1 MSDIPRSTLVAWA
14 VAALLAAAAV
24 LSLVRSGGEP
34 APRVRLDPPAASA
47 AARAAGPTPPATGG
61 GAPAAIEG
69 AGGAWVHVAG
79 AVRRPGVYLVP
90 ARSRVTAAVDAAGGA
105 ARRADLTG
113 VNLAAPVVDG
123 QQVIVPVRAGRARPA
138 VAPAGR
144 SSSGGGA
151 PGAAGAAGGPST
163 PLSLSAATQ
172 PELEELPGIG
182 PALAGRII
190 AHREQHG
197 GFRSVE
203 ELGEVEGIG
212 PKRLEALRGAVRP

>member
-1 MSDIPRSTLVAWA
+1 MSDIPRSTLVAWT

-34 APRVRLDPPAASA
+34 APRMRLDPPAASA

-90 ARSRVTAAVDAAGGA
+90 VRSRVTAAVDAAGGA

-123 QQVIVPVRAGRARPA
+123 QQVIVPVRAGRARAA

-190 AHREQHG
+190 AHREQRG